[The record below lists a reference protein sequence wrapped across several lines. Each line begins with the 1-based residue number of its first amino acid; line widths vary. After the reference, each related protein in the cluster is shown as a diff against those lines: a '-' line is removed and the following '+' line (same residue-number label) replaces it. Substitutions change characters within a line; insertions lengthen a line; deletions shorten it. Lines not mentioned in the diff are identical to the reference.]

1 MVRAQEMAANPFERD
16 LRKVSD
22 PLSEETRK
30 LKRALLVWCLIAAAL
45 TLGDLFPSEITAF
58 GLKVT
63 PTNRSALSLL
73 LIAVVL
79 YHLVAFLV
87 QGGVD
92 AVRWYVNHNSTEWED
107 DVAAYDSYKAELFAR
122 SKLSEE
128 DRQFME
134 EHERRL
140 GAIWRGEALDT
151 YQRVVKV
158 IPLASGIRAAVDF
171 LVPLVAGGAAVYL
184 LARYWADAL

>member
-1 MVRAQEMAANPFERD
+1 MAANPFERD

-22 PLSEETRK
+22 PLSDETRK
-30 LKRALLVWCLIAAAL
+30 LRRALLVWCLVAAAL

-73 LIAVVL
+73 LVAVVA
-79 YHLVAFLV
+79 YHLLAFLV
-87 QGGVD
+87 HGGVD

-107 DVAAYDSYKAELFAR
+107 DAAAYESYKAELLAK
-122 SKLSEE
+122 SKLSED
-128 DRQFME
+128 DRTFME

-140 GAIWRGEALDT
+140 GSLWRGEALDT
-151 YQRVVKV
+151 YQKWVRVV
-158 IPLASGIRAAVDF
+158 PYASGARAAVDF
-171 LVPLVAGGAAVYL
+171 LVPVVAGGTGVYL
-184 LARYWADAL
+184 LLRYWADAL